1 VGKVLRHCSIA
12 DPERLL
18 PNAIP
23 CYVFEFVALMQ
34 SDYVAWKIGQRINTA
49 ISAWY
54 IHAMHAGAAA
64 VHGKP

>member
-1 VGKVLRHCSIA
+1 
-12 DPERLL
+12 
-18 PNAIP
+18 
-23 CYVFEFVALMQ
+23 MQ

-64 VHGKP
+64 GHGKP